1 LFFRRAPEN
10 KEFFLSSFLSLPF
23 LLSSC
28 FFFPS
33 SQRLPT
39 GTFNQNGNET
49 QHNSYGASLQGIT
62 PLLSALVSSS
72 PGVTVCNI
80 DNGFGAAMAAARI
93 LRTAAK
99 LRRVQKA
106 AATATASS
114 AAVSVSA

>member
-1 LFFRRAPEN
+1 MKKHN
-10 KEFFLSSFLSLPF
+10 KNK
-23 LLSSC
+23 
-28 FFFPS
+28 
-33 SQRLPT
+33 T
-39 GTFNQNGNET
+39 K
-49 QHNSYGASLQGIT
+49 NSYGASLQGIT

-106 AATATASS
+106 AAASS
-114 AAVSVSA
+114 AAAASTATGVAVSA

>member
-1 LFFRRAPEN
+1 MRKGGGFSFPFVRSLLF
-10 KEFFLSSFLSLPF
+10 SSF
-23 LLSSC
+23 
-28 FFFPS
+28 PS
-33 SQRLPT
+33 FASAVVARLT
-39 GTFNQNGNET
+39 ERTIQKLKKKNFR
-49 QHNSYGASLQGIT
+49 YGASLQGLT

-106 AATATASS
+106 ATASAAAATAGG
-114 AAVSVSA
+114 AVSA

>member
-1 LFFRRAPEN
+1 MKKTKR
-10 KEFFLSSFLSLPF
+10 K
-23 LLSSC
+23 
-28 FFFPS
+28 
-33 SQRLPT
+33 Q
-39 GTFNQNGNET
+39 NQN
-49 QHNSYGASLQGIT
+49 QNSYGASLQGIT

-106 AATATASS
+106 AASS
-114 AAVSVSA
+114 AAAASAAAGVAVSA

>member
-1 LFFRRAPEN
+1 MLHFR
-10 KEFFLSSFLSLPF
+10 SFSIAVAGPKKTNEKKIHGKKK
-23 LLSSC
+23 
-28 FFFPS
+28 
-33 SQRLPT
+33 RKK
-39 GTFNQNGNET
+39 NQIFR
-49 QHNSYGASLQGIT
+49 YGASLQGIT

-106 AATATASS
+106 AASASAS
-114 AAVSVSA
+114 ASAPAAGVAVSA

>member
-1 LFFRRAPEN
+1 MVFW
-10 KEFFLSSFLSLPF
+10 
-23 LLSSC
+23 
-28 FFFPS
+28 FFFIYFVFLFVS
-33 SQRLPT
+33 LSRCL
-39 GTFNQNGNET
+39 FAAVDDEKKFKKEKMKK
-49 QHNSYGASLQGIT
+49 NSYGASLQGIT

-106 AATATASS
+106 AS
-114 AAVSVSA
+114 AAASTTAGVTVSA